1 MGFFDKLKG
10 FGKRVWSGIKGFGGK
25 VIDTGKKVFKKVGEV
40 AGKVVSPVA
49 KVLSFLP
56 GTLGT
61 IGRVVSGVTDAV
73 KTVTDQI
80 PNSEAKKK
88 INDFVTKIDD
98 TSHKVINKIEEGGQ
112 KAQGVIGKIE
122 KGIDTAKQIPGTLMS
137 RIKERVG
144 DDIAFVKKISG
155 GKGMPEFVPKT
166 PASIQ
171 LVGPGGMLKTKT
183 AAPANNM

>member
-40 AGKVVSPVA
+40 ASKVVSPVA

-61 IGRVVSGVTDAV
+61 VGKVVSGVTGAI
-73 KTVTDQI
+73 KSVTDQI
-80 PNSEAKKK
+80 PNSKAKEK

-98 TSHKVINKIEEGGQ
+98 TSRKVIGKIEEGGQ
-112 KAQGVIGKIE
+112 KAQDVIKRVE
-122 KGIDTAKQIPGTLMS
+122 TGIDVAKQIPGQMKDAFMNRL
-137 RIKERVG
+137 
-144 DDIAFVKKISG
+144 IA
-155 GKGMPEFVPKT
+155 
-166 PASIQ
+166 PA
-171 LVGPGGMLKTKT
+171 PRK
-183 AAPANNM
+183 PANNM